1 MATTRTRPS
10 QSANGHA
17 AAEVGEKAKD
27 AVVSAARQA
36 RGPALAAAAAAAGL
50 AGGLALGSRVRTRGP
65 LAALVLGRRKVLGIP
80 VGPKPN
86 FAAAAMALGQGTRKV
101 GEATGKASGAADD
114 LTQLREQLEGLNR
127 RSPVG
132 VVLEGLTHRRGMH
145 RRET

>member
-17 AAEVGEKAKD
+17 AAQVGEKAKD
-27 AVVSAARQA
+27 VVSAARRA
-36 RGPALAAAAAAAGL
+36 RGPALAAGAAAAGV

-65 LAALVLGRRKVLGIP
+65 LAALVLGRRKVMGVP
-80 VGPKPN
+80 VGHKPT

-101 GEATGKASGAADD
+101 AEATGKASGAADD

-127 RSPVG
+127 RSPVE
-132 VVLEGLTHRRGMH
+132 VVLDGLTHRRGMH